1 MPVIT
6 LNYGDLISLIGQD
19 VPMDELLERIPMLGA
34 SLEGVEGNEMSVEF
48 FPNRPDLYSVEGVA
62 RALRGFLSFEKGLAQ
77 YPTEDSGIDF
87 TIDKSVTDVRPY
99 AVGGVVRGVE
109 MTDELVKSLM
119 DMQEKLHLTMGRKRR
134 KVSVGVHDMDNVAPP
149 FTYMGV
155 PPEER
160 TFFPLQGTREM
171 NMAEIL
177 REHPKGVDYA
187 YILEGKDR
195 YPLIVDKNDEV
206 LSFPPIINGIAT
218 TVTEETTNLF
228 LDVTG
233 LDYEAVHTTLV
244 IVATALAERGGK
256 LQTVNLHTPEGDSIT
271 PDLKPKTRVL
281 NRVYANKLIGV
292 DLSSEE
298 TVDCLERMRF
308 ACNVTGEDIEVQIP
322 AYRNDILHPA
332 DLVEDVAIAYGYER
346 IEPQTPRATTTGSLI
361 RFNEACNSLRNLMIG
376 YGYTEASTLSLVG
389 ADSQEEGVEHVKLM
403 HPITTE
409 QSSLRTSLL
418 PSLMALLGANRH
430 HELPQRFFEAG
441 DVVIEAKNVR
451 KLAGVSIHAK
461 AGFTEVK
468 SLVQSLLHDLG
479 HEMKIEPRKDG
490 LFIRGR
496 AASVVRGGEE
506 IGRFGE
512 MTPDVIEKYELSY
525 PVVGFELDL
534 PSLLAD

>member
-6 LNYGDLISLIGQD
+6 LDYDDLTSLIGQD

-34 SLEGVEGNEMSVEF
+34 SLEGIEGNEMSVEF

-62 RALRGFLSFEKGLAQ
+62 RALRGFLGMEKGLVQ
-77 YPTEDSGIDF
+77 YPTEHSGIDF
-87 TIDKSVTDVRPY
+87 KVEESVSDVRPY
-99 AVGGVVRGVE
+99 VVGGVIRNVE

-119 DMQEKLHLTMGRKRR
+119 DMQEKLHLTIGRKRR
-134 KVSVGVHDMDNVAPP
+134 KVSVGVHDLDAVVPP
-149 FTYMGV
+149 FTYKAL
-155 PPEER
+155 PPEEVS
-160 TFFPLQGTREM
+160 FFPLQGTRMM

-177 REHPKGVDYA
+177 REHPKGIDYA
-187 YILEGKDR
+187 FTLEGKDR
-195 YPLIVDKNDEV
+195 YPLIVDRNDDV
-206 LSFPPIINGIAT
+206 LSFPPIINGIQT

-244 IVATALAERGGK
+244 IVATALAERGGRI
-256 LQTVNLHTPEGDSIT
+256 QTVNLHTPEGAKVT
-271 PDLKPKTRVL
+271 PDLTPKKRVL
-281 NRVYANKLIGV
+281 NRVYANKLIGI

-298 TVDCLERMRF
+298 MVDCLERMRLG
-308 ACNVTGEDIEVQIP
+308 CDMTGDDIEVQIP

-346 IEPQTPRATTTGSLI
+346 IEPQLPRELTMGRLI
-361 RFNEACNSLRNLMIG
+361 RFNEASNSLRNLMIG

-389 ADSQEEGVEHVKLM
+389 EDSQEEVAYVRIKN
-403 HPITTE
+403 PITTE

-418 PSLMALLGANRH
+418 PSILALLRANRH
-430 HELPQRFFEAG
+430 HELPQRFFEVG
-441 DVVIEAKNVR
+441 DVVIDAKNRR

-468 SLVQSLLHDLG
+468 SLVQSLLRDLG
-479 HEMKIEPRKDG
+479 DEMQIEPRKDG

-496 AASVVRGGEE
+496 AASVIKDGQE
-506 IGRFGE
+506 IGKFGE
-512 MTPDVIEKYELSY
+512 ISPAVIARYDLGY

-534 PSLLAD
+534 PPLLGD

>member
-1 MPVIT
+1 
-6 LNYGDLISLIGQD
+6 
-19 VPMDELLERIPMLGA
+19 
-34 SLEGVEGNEMSVEF
+34 
-48 FPNRPDLYSVEGVA
+48 
-62 RALRGFLSFEKGLAQ
+62 
-77 YPTEDSGIDF
+77 
-87 TIDKSVTDVRPY
+87 
-99 AVGGVVRGVE
+99 
-109 MTDELVKSLM
+109 
-119 DMQEKLHLTMGRKRR
+119 
-134 KVSVGVHDMDNVAPP
+134 
-149 FTYMGV
+149 
-155 PPEER
+155 
-160 TFFPLQGTREM
+160 
-171 NMAEIL
+171 
-177 REHPKGVDYA
+177 
-187 YILEGKDR
+187 
-195 YPLIVDKNDEV
+195 
-206 LSFPPIINGIAT
+206 
-218 TVTEETTNLF
+218 
-228 LDVTG
+228 
-233 LDYEAVHTTLV
+233 

-256 LQTVNLHTPEGDSIT
+256 LQTVNLHTPEGDRTT
-271 PDLKPKTRVL
+271 PDLTPKTRVL

-292 DLSSEE
+292 DLSPEE

-322 AYRNDILHPA
+322 AYRNDIIHPA

-346 IEPQTPRATTTGSLI
+346 IEPQSPRATTTGSLI

-389 ADSQEEGVEHVKLM
+389 ADNREEGVEHVKLM

-418 PSLMALLGANRH
+418 PSLMALLRANRH

-468 SLVQSLLHDLG
+468 SLVQSLLRDLG

-506 IGRFGE
+506 IGKFGE
-512 MTPDVIEKYELSY
+512 ITPDVIDKYELGY

>member
-6 LNYGDLISLIGQD
+6 LVYDDLISLIGQD

-87 TIDKSVTDVRPY
+87 IVDKSVMDVRPY
-99 AVGGVVRGVE
+99 AVGGVVRNVE

-119 DMQEKLHLTMGRKRR
+119 DMQEKLHLTLGRKRR

-171 NMAEIL
+171 NMEEIL
-177 REHPKGVDYA
+177 HEHPKGIDYA
-187 YILEGKDR
+187 FILEGHDR

-218 TVTEETTNLF
+218 SVTEETRNLF

-233 LDYEAVHTTLV
+233 LDYEAVHTTLAV
-244 IVATALAERGGK
+244 VATALAERGGK
-256 LQTVNLHTPEGDSIT
+256 IQTVNLHTADGDRAT
-271 PDLKPKTRVL
+271 PDLTPKTRVL
-281 NRVYANKLIGV
+281 NRLYANKLLGI
-292 DLSSEE
+292 DLGPQDML
-298 TVDCLERMRF
+298 DCLERMRLGGNI
-308 ACNVTGEDIEVQIP
+308 AGDDIEVQIP
-322 AYRNDILHPA
+322 AYRNDVLHPA
-332 DLVEDVAIAYGYER
+332 DLAEDVAIAYGYEKLV
-346 IEPQTPRATTTGSLI
+346 PHLPRETTLGSLVK
-361 RFNEACNSLRNLMIG
+361 FNEACDSLGDLMIG
-376 YGYTEASTLSLVG
+376 YGYTEVTTLSLVG
-389 ADSQEEGVEHVKLM
+389 PESHAKGVDHVKIRN
-403 HPITTE
+403 PITSE
-409 QSSLRTSLL
+409 QSTLRTSLL
-418 PSLMALLGANRH
+418 PSLMALLRANRH
-430 HELPQRFFEAG
+430 HELPQRFFEIGEIVA
-441 DVVIEAKNVR
+441 EAKNAR
-451 KLAGVSIHAK
+451 KLAAVSIHAK

-468 SLVQSLLHDLG
+468 SLVQSVLRDFG
-479 HEMKIEPRKDG
+479 HELKIEPRSDTM
-490 LFIRGR
+490 FIRGR
-496 AASVVRGGEE
+496 SASVMKDGRE

-512 MTPDVIEKYELSY
+512 VSPEAIAQSELSY
-525 PVVGFELDL
+525 PVIALELDVR
-534 PSLLAD
+534 SLLAD

>member
-6 LNYGDLISLIGQD
+6 LNYDDLISLIGQD

-62 RALRGFLSFEKGLAQ
+62 RALRGFLGFEKGLAQ
-77 YPTEDSGIDF
+77 YSTEDSGIEF
-87 TIDKSVTDVRPY
+87 MINESVMDVRPY
-99 AVGGVVRGVE
+99 AVGGVVRDVE

-134 KVSVGVHDMDNVAPP
+134 KVSVGVHDMDNVVPP

-155 PPEER
+155 APKER

-171 NMAEIL
+171 NMDEIL

-187 YILEGKDR
+187 FILEGKDK
-195 YPLIVDKNDEV
+195 YPLIVDSNDEV

-218 TVTEETTNLF
+218 TVTEETKNLF

-244 IVATALAERGGK
+244 VVATALAERGGK
-256 LQTVNLHTPEGDSIT
+256 IQTVNLHTPDGDRVT
-271 PDLKPKTRVL
+271 PDLAPKSRVL
-281 NRVYANKLIGV
+281 NRLYANKLLGIELGPE
-292 DLSSEE
+292 DML
-298 TVDCLERMRF
+298 DCLERMRL
-308 ACNVTGEDIEVQIP
+308 GGSIKGDDIEVQIP

-332 DLVEDVAIAYGYER
+332 DLAEDVAIAYGYER
-346 IEPQTPRATTTGSLI
+346 MEPRLPRETTMGSLI
-361 RFNEACNSLRNLMIG
+361 QFNEACNSVCDLMIG
-376 YGYTEASTLSLVG
+376 YGYIEATTLSLVG
-389 ADSQEEGVEHVKLM
+389 ADDHEEGIGFVKM
-403 HPITTE
+403 ANPITAE
-409 QSSLRTSLL
+409 QSTLRTSLL
-418 PSLMALLGANRH
+418 PSLMALLRANRH
-430 HELPQRFFEAG
+430 HELPQKFFEIG
-441 DVVIEAKNVR
+441 DVVTEARNVR

-468 SLVQSLLHDLG
+468 SLVQSLLQDLG
-479 HEMKIEPRKDG
+479 EEMKIGPRKDG
-490 LFIRGR
+490 LLIRGR
-496 AASVVRGGEE
+496 SASVIKDGKE

-512 MTPDVIEKYELSY
+512 ITPATIAEYELSY
-525 PVVGFELDL
+525 PVVRFELDL
-534 PSLLAD
+534 PSLLAN